1 MIGQIISVFSNAI
14 SQYFALSPVA
24 LTVLAIV
31 AFGIVLLIM
40 ISIFDYL
47 YGWFERKLMA
57 KLQFRHGPTL
67 VGKYGILQNLA
78 DIIKLLSK
86 ETIIPDNANK
96 YLFLIGIP
104 AMLSLFIFLI
114 YLIPITSTI
123 YGIDLSI
130 GLLLLFALL
139 SFSPLLV
146 FITGWASGNKFAS
159 ISSQRSVMM
168 LISYEIPMLLVI
180 AGIGVA
186 AHSYDFLNIVNAQ
199 STIPFAILMPIGF
212 VIFSIAMLAELERP
226 PFDIREAD
234 SELIAGWLTDVS
246 SPYYAIALFIDY
258 SRVLLG
264 SLLLVV
270 LFFSGWLG
278 PSILPA
284 FIWMAIKV
292 LIVAT
297 ALIFIRVSTVRM
309 KINRLLNLGWMYMT
323 PLAVINLL
331 YIFALFNNVI

>member
-1 MIGQIISVFSNAI
+1 MIGQIISVISNAI
-14 SQYFALSPVA
+14 SHFAALSPA
-24 LTVLAIV
+24 TSAILAIL
-31 AFGIVLLIM
+31 AFGIILLII

-57 KLQFRHGPTL
+57 KSQYRHGPTL

-86 ETIIPDNANK
+86 ETIIPSNANK

-104 AMLSLFIFLI
+104 AMLALLIFLI
-114 YLIPITSTI
+114 YLIPITSGVYSVDI
-123 YGIDLSI
+123 SI

-180 AGIGVA
+180 AGIGIA
-186 AHSYDFLNIVNAQ
+186 AHSYDFLSIVSAQNA
-199 STIPFAILMPIGF
+199 IPFAILMPIGF
-212 VIFSIAMLAELERP
+212 IIFSIAILAELERP

-258 SRVLLG
+258 TRVLLG
-264 SLLLVV
+264 SMLLVV

-284 FIWMAIKV
+284 FVWMALKV
-292 LIVAT
+292 LIVSI
-297 ALIFIRVSTVRM
+297 ALIFIRISTVRM
-309 KINRLLNLGWMYMT
+309 KINRLLNMGWMYMT